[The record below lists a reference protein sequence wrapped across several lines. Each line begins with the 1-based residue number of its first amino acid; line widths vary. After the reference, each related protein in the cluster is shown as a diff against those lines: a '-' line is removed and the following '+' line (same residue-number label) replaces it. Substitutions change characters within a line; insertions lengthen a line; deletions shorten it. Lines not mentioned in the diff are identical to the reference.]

1 MEETRR
7 HFLRQAL
14 STTAPICGGI
24 LLLNPIDALAAVLRR
39 YHVVAKG
46 DTLSAI
52 AQRYRVSVNQLKL
65 WNGLTKDLIVP
76 GQRIHF
82 RTQYNSL
89 PLTTINKP
97 RINTTKWKN
106 IIAHHSAT
114 GNGNAKI
121 FDAAH
126 RRRGMENGLAYH
138 FIICN
143 GTNGSADGKVEVGNR
158 WLRQIKGG
166 HVKSETYNANSIG
179 ICVVGNFQEKWVTA
193 KQQQSLVELVD
204 YLKNK
209 TLRGRPKF
217 RVHRE
222 LEQTVC
228 PGKNFPVKKLHALF
242 G

>member
-7 HFLRQAL
+7 HFLR
-14 STTAPICGGI
+14 TTAPIVGGI

-52 AQRYRVSVNQLKL
+52 AQRYRVTVNQLKL
-65 WNGLTKDLIVP
+65 WNGLTKDLIIP
-76 GQRIHF
+76 GQRIHL
-82 RTQYNSL
+82 RVQYTSL

-114 GNGNAKI
+114 ANGNAKI

-143 GTNGSADGKVEVGNR
+143 GTNGSASDPLVT
-158 WLRQIKGG
+158 LTIISSSLGG
-166 HVKSETYNANSIG
+166 GDDEGFLGLPGFPLLLAVPTLA
-179 ICVVGNFQEKWVTA
+179 WTA
-193 KQQQSLVELVD
+193 
-204 YLKNK
+204 
-209 TLRGRPKF
+209 RR
-217 RVHRE
+217 R
-222 LEQTVC
+222 
-228 PGKNFPVKKLHALF
+228 
-242 G
+242 

>member
-7 HFLRQAL
+7 HFLRN
-14 STTAPICGGI
+14 TAPIIGGI
-24 LLLNPIDALAAVLRR
+24 LLLHPVDALAAVLRR

-76 GQRIHF
+76 GQRIHL
-82 RTQYNSL
+82 RAQYTSL
-89 PLTTINKP
+89 PLVTINRP

-179 ICVVGNFQEKWVTA
+179 ICVVGNF
-193 KQQQSLVELVD
+193 S
-204 YLKNK
+204 
-209 TLRGRPKF
+209 
-217 RVHRE
+217 
-222 LEQTVC
+222 
-228 PGKNFPVKKLHALF
+228 
-242 G
+242 